1 VAQGVVQQ
9 AEADH
14 DYHQN
19 LAPDQVALA
28 EKQVQKH
35 QPQAEELLQV
45 HLPAEKHLLLQ
56 HKSHK

>member
-1 VAQGVVQQ
+1 VPLPPGVRKNLGRWG
-9 AEADH
+9 EARRGER
-14 DYHQN
+14 
-19 LAPDQVALA
+19 A

-45 HLPAEKHLLLQ
+45 HQLVEKHLLLQ